1 MIKGKVEAICFLLQ
15 VETHIYY
22 WQTSRLSNIFPCAS
36 FQQGRLGIQCMVFL
50 VQKLCENGNAHKY
63 KLQTQKC
70 FYHFQIS
77 GIMYLALTVLLFLS
91 KRLFLE
97 VDLIYATQLSLD
109 QITFAWVILIYLDTE
124 QWVSK
129 KCSFSISLKCKNVFL
144 CLYRSDEDI
153 CWPHTQD
160 FQKEP
165 TNKKILSWIRKS
177 ELGNHIEAVG

>member
-1 MIKGKVEAICFLLQ
+1 
-15 VETHIYY
+15 
-22 WQTSRLSNIFPCAS
+22 
-36 FQQGRLGIQCMVFL
+36 MVFL

-124 QWVSK
+124 Q
-129 KCSFSISLKCKNVFL
+129 
-144 CLYRSDEDI
+144 
-153 CWPHTQD
+153 
-160 FQKEP
+160 
-165 TNKKILSWIRKS
+165 
-177 ELGNHIEAVG
+177 